1 MGQPAA
7 RVTDPVL
14 HPLPPVLQPGPGSF
28 KVHIGMLPAGRGLPA
43 AMAAALNAAKKVSDT
58 ALQVAAA
65 ATKAAMGTPAAPAAV
80 AAEEAAKLAAAAAM
94 SSLINGLGAAA
105 AVASGGGTPDIHM
118 CLTPLPAPPHG
129 PGMVVDG
136 SRTVLVNGLPACH
149 MGNTIVEA
157 LGPPNKIVMGCPTVL
172 IGDTG
177 LTGIGPLDNLLAK
190 LVNMLDK
197 AGKALDAAKAMA
209 AGFVSVVKD
218 LAAKAVQFVKDAA
231 IAVGKAIVE
240 TIKGAIDGFK
250 KGVEKAAEDWRKPAA
265 GEHHTQEKNNSCVAA
280 SIRNIILQKTGR
292 DIPEDQIRRDLE
304 IAAGETPGSHDWNA
318 RGTDPANAAAVL
330 NKYGV
335 PTQSPL
341 QSGIPS
347 SQLGQTTANGPVMIG
362 FQNPGHRVILE
373 SVRTNP
379 DGSKTYIVKDPDP
392 AYGGKPREMSQ
403 AEFDKKYN
411 PGAVVIVPQ

>member
-28 KVHIGMLPAGRGLPA
+28 NVHIGALPAWRGLPA

-58 ALQVAAA
+58 ALQVVGA
-65 ATKAAMGTPAAPAAV
+65 ATKAAMGTPAAPAAI
-80 AAEEAAKLAAAAAM
+80 AAEEAAKVAAAAAM
-94 SSLINGLGAAA
+94 SAVINGLGAAA
-105 AVASGGGTPDIHM
+105 AALSGGGTPDIHM

-136 SRTVLVNGLPACH
+136 SRTVLINGLPACH

-157 LGPPNKIVMGCPTVL
+157 LGPPNKIVMGCPTVH

-190 LVNMLDK
+190 IVNLVDK
-197 AGKALDAAKAMA
+197 IGDALTAAKQAIVD
-209 AGFVSVVKD
+209 FVKTVKD
-218 LAAKAVQFVKDAA
+218 IANKVIAFVEAAAV
-231 IAVGKAIVE
+231 AVGKAIVGAITKGLE
-240 TIKGAIDGFK
+240 ALKKGA
-250 KGVEKAAEDWRKPAA
+250 EKAAEDWRKPPP
-265 GEHHTQEKNNSCVAA
+265 GQHHTQEKSNSCVAA

-347 SQLGQTTANGPVMIG
+347 NQLGQTTANGPVMVG
-362 FQNPGHRVILE
+362 FKNPGHRVILE